1 MEWEDIIPQRGI
13 RIEATPGVTVALRL
27 PKDGR
32 PHISASIG
40 RAPLA
45 ALGWRPRQR
54 VRVQVNA
61 AAGLMRLFLTDDPAL
76 GYGLLGAA
84 SDSTVAV
91 NVPLPGLPHDKR
103 KAEGVENR
111 IEGGALIFSLPAW
124 ARGNAAT
131 FMRDSA
137 PAMPDKPPAAPS
149 IARPAPPVA
158 PPAPP
163 SLLAA
168 AGDAIRAGIAARQE
182 AIAAAPPAATR
193 AAYRTEERNAV
204 MLRCWP
210 DPSLTRKQI
219 MHELQALP
227 GPAIPASEPTLYDW
241 AVHLGLPSQ
250 RSSQPGFVTAEPVA
264 ARQPVPAPEPTPDLA
279 DAAVAKKT
287 AKAREM
293 LGRGSDPSVVATH
306 CTLPLREVFRLQA
319 EMREGKRAGAAA

>member
-1 MEWEDIIPQRGI
+1 MDWEDVVPQRGI

-124 ARGNAAT
+124 ARPPAP
-131 FMRDSA
+131 DA
-137 PAMPDKPPAAPS
+137 PAAIVS
-149 IARPAPPVA
+149 QPAPP
-158 PPAPP
+158 PPTMHAKP
-163 SLLAA
+163 
-168 AGDAIRAGIAARQE
+168 
-182 AIAAAPPAATR
+182 TR
-193 AAYRTEERNAV
+193 STYRTEERNAV
-204 MLRCWP
+204 MLRAWP
-210 DPSLTRKQI
+210 DPTLTRKQI
-219 MHELQALP
+219 MLELQALP
-227 GPAIPASEPTLYDW
+227 GPAIPTSQPTLYDW
-241 AVHLGLPSQ
+241 AAHLGLPSQ
-250 RSSQPGFVTAEPVA
+250 RSSQPGFAVA
-264 ARQPVPAPEPTPDLA
+264 APAPAPEPAPNLA
-279 DAAVAKKT
+279 DAATDKKLD
-287 AKAREM
+287 KARAM
-293 LGRGSDPSVVATH
+293 LTRGSDPSVVATH

>member
-1 MEWEDIIPQRGI
+1 MDWEDIIPQRGI

-91 NVPLPGLPHDKR
+91 NVPLPDLPREKR
-103 KAEGVENR
+103 PSEGVQNR
-111 IEGGALIFSLPAW
+111 IEDGALIFALPAW
-124 ARGNAAT
+124 ARPPVPDAPAAIVSQPAPPPPT
-131 FMRDSA
+131 MQTKPPAMADSA
-137 PAMPDKPPAAPS
+137 PAMHAKPPTMHAKPPTAHAKPAAQ
-149 IARPAPPVA
+149 PAP
-158 PPAPP
+158 
-163 SLLAA
+163 
-168 AGDAIRAGIAARQE
+168 
-182 AIAAAPPAATR
+182 TR
-193 AAYRTEERNAV
+193 ATYRTEERNAV
-204 MLRCWP
+204 LLRAWP
-210 DPSLTRKQI
+210 DPALTRKQI
-219 MHELQALP
+219 MQELQALP
-227 GPAIPASEPTLYDW
+227 GPAIPTSEPTLYGW

-264 ARQPVPAPEPTPDLA
+264 APEPTPDLA

>member
-1 MEWEDIIPQRGI
+1 MDWEDIIPQRGI

-61 AAGLMRLFLTDDPAL
+61 AAGLMRLSLTDDPAL

-124 ARGNAAT
+124 ARGARQE
-131 FMRDSA
+131 FA
-137 PAMPDKPPAAPS
+137 P
-149 IARPAPPVA
+149 ARPAAAPASASASSA
-158 PPAPP
+158 PPP
-163 SLLAA
+163 LLAA
-168 AGDAIRAGIAARQE
+168 AGDAIRAGIAARKE
-182 AIAAAPPAATR
+182 AIAAGLPPPPRSGKATNHEPPRETDAADPDARDRLEAKQELRKGKSVRDVARDFGFRLDLVSRWQEEILAERAGR
-193 AAYRTEERNAV
+193 AA
-204 MLRCWP
+204 
-210 DPSLTRKQI
+210 
-219 MHELQALP
+219 
-227 GPAIPASEPTLYDW
+227 
-241 AVHLGLPSQ
+241 
-250 RSSQPGFVTAEPVA
+250 
-264 ARQPVPAPEPTPDLA
+264 
-279 DAAVAKKT
+279 
-287 AKAREM
+287 
-293 LGRGSDPSVVATH
+293 
-306 CTLPLREVFRLQA
+306 
-319 EMREGKRAGAAA
+319 

>member
-61 AAGLMRLFLTDDPAL
+61 AAGLMRLSLTDDPAL

-91 NVPLPGLPHDKR
+91 NIPLPGLPHDKR

-124 ARGNAAT
+124 ARGARQE
-131 FMRDSA
+131 FA
-137 PAMPDKPPAAPS
+137 P
-149 IARPAPPVA
+149 ARPAAA
-158 PPAPP
+158 PASASSAPP
-163 SLLAA
+163 SLLAT
-168 AGDAIRAGIAARQE
+168 AGDAIRAGIAARKE
-182 AIAAAPPAATR
+182 AIAAGLPPPPRSGKATKAEPPRDTDAADPDARDRFEAKQELRKGKSVRDVARDFGFRIALVASWHAEVLAEREKRR
-193 AAYRTEERNAV
+193 AA
-204 MLRCWP
+204 
-210 DPSLTRKQI
+210 
-219 MHELQALP
+219 
-227 GPAIPASEPTLYDW
+227 
-241 AVHLGLPSQ
+241 
-250 RSSQPGFVTAEPVA
+250 
-264 ARQPVPAPEPTPDLA
+264 
-279 DAAVAKKT
+279 
-287 AKAREM
+287 
-293 LGRGSDPSVVATH
+293 
-306 CTLPLREVFRLQA
+306 
-319 EMREGKRAGAAA
+319 